1 MLVWFSSRPKVLL
14 PLLAAALLI
23 GGLAAPTP
31 VGVPLLILLLALVG
45 WLTYLSWPV
54 LGTAQQVLR
63 AATIG
68 LVLAAAAGRLSA

>member
-1 MLVWFSSRPKVLL
+1 MLL

-23 GGLAAPTP
+23 GGLASPPPIGA
-31 VGVPLLILLLALVG
+31 PLLVLLLLLVA

-68 LVLAAAAGRLSA
+68 LVIAAAAGRLSA